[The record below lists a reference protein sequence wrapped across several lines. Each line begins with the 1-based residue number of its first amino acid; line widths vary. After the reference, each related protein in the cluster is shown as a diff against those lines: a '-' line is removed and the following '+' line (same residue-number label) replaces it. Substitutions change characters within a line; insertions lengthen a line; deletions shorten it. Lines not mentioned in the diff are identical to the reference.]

1 MLRCFSV
8 LLVAVA
14 VLGCCGSFAGSVL
27 AKGLQG
33 DYMESRTCDVYTGP
47 CFANAEVSLT
57 GEEAIMAWSI
67 DSGDFRG
74 VDLTGL
80 CVVMAVK
87 GSDTLGFGGGMHV
100 RPEPIRAVVI
110 VDERADAQQQ
120 QALVAFAQAS
130 AGEAAGSVVRVESA
144 PIEMSLD
151 HIRMV
156 GHVKAGHQ
164 VEILTRKLEAS
175 DHCCTNE
182 VIFYPPLAHVE
193 NFTPAYTVEG
203 YFAGRGLGLQWA
215 NPKSRSAFLATFA
228 E

>member
-1 MLRCFSV
+1 MSYKSIAL
-8 LLVAVA
+8 ATA
-14 VLGCCGSFAGSVL
+14 VLGVCVL
-27 AKGLQG
+27 LASSGWAKGLQG
-33 DYMESRTCDVYTGP
+33 DYLESRTCDVYTGP
-47 CFANAEVSLT
+47 CFANAEVSLA

-67 DSGDFRG
+67 DRGEFRG

-80 CVVMAVK
+80 RVVMAIK
-87 GSDTLGFGGGMHV
+87 GSDTLGFGGGMNV

-110 VDERADAQQQ
+110 VDEKADDSQRR
-120 QALVAFAQAS
+120 ALVEFARES
-130 AGEAAGSVVRVESA
+130 AGEAAGSVVRVDAA

-164 VEILTRKLEAS
+164 VEILTRKLEEG

-182 VIFYPPLAHVE
+182 IIFYPPLANVE
-193 NFTPAYTVEG
+193 NYSPAYTVDG
-203 YFAGRGLGLQWA
+203 YFAGRGLGLHWA

>member
-1 MLRCFSV
+1 MSAKKDCLAAAICGICV
-8 LLVAVA
+8 LLSSS
-14 VLGCCGSFAGSVL
+14 GW

-33 DYMESRTCDVYTGP
+33 DYLESRTCDVYTGP

-67 DSGDFRG
+67 ESGDFRG

-80 CVVMAVK
+80 RVVMAVK
-87 GSDTLGFGGGMHV
+87 GSDTLGFGGGMNV
-100 RPEPIRAVVI
+100 RPEPIRSVVI
-110 VDERADAQQQ
+110 VDDKANPSQRE
-120 QALVAFAQAS
+120 ALVAFARES
-130 AGEAAGSVVRVESA
+130 AGEAAGSVVRVEAA

-151 HIRMV
+151 HIRMI
-156 GHVKAGHQ
+156 GHVKAGKQ
-164 VEILTRKLEAS
+164 VEILTRKLEED

-182 VIFYPPLAHVE
+182 IVFYPPLARVE
-193 NFTPAYTVEG
+193 NSSPAYTVDG

-228 E
+228 Q